1 MHTPCEQSVDE
12 NADST
17 QGVANMSKATVG
29 SAMSFGAALLLGT
42 MLSSGAANAIPTCTS
57 TITLA
62 GGSGFVEDSA
72 ITTGVCV
79 QTLDTLW
86 GNFNISDLPLGGNI
100 GFNLTN
106 SGSPLVAHHGISFND
121 NYLAATTYD
130 VSFAVAVD
138 SGTNLLA
145 DLDSDFTQAT
155 GASTLVTTSVPTG
168 TGTID
173 ITKSGSSASGSDS
186 ITYNPNV
193 QAITV
198 SDMLT
203 DNGADSAILNTV
215 IESAA
220 VTVTTATKVPEPAS
234 LAIFGTALV
243 GLGLIHRRRKV
254 ASTDMTS
261 PA

>member
-1 MHTPCEQSVDE
+1 MK
-12 NADST
+12 
-17 QGVANMSKATVG
+17 KATIG
-29 SAMSFGAALLLGT
+29 SAISFGGVLLFGT
-42 MLSSGAANAIPTCTS
+42 MLSSGAANAIPSCTS

-62 GGSGFVEDSA
+62 GGSGFVQDSA

-86 GNFNISDLPLGGNI
+86 GNFNLTALPLGGNI

-121 NYLAATTYD
+121 NYLAATTYN
-130 VSFAVAVD
+130 VSFAVEVN

-145 DLDSDFTQAT
+145 ELDSDFTQAT
-155 GASTLVTTSVPTG
+155 GTSTLITTSIPTG

-173 ITKSGSSASGSDS
+173 ISKVGSTASGPDS

-203 DNGADSAILNTV
+203 DGGADSAILNTV
-215 IESAA
+215 IESAP
-220 VTVTTATKVPEPAS
+220 VGLVGKTVPEQAS
-234 LAIFGTALV
+234 MALLGTALL
-243 GLGLIHRRRKV
+243 GLGLVHRSRKV
-254 ASTDMTS
+254 ASTDTTS
-261 PA
+261 PV